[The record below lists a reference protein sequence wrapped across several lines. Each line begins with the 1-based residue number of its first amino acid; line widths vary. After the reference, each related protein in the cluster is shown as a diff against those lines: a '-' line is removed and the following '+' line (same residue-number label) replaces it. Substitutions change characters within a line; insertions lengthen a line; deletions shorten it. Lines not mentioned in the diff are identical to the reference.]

1 LIVAYRDS
9 NGNIIAGTESQ
20 FVLSITGDNT
30 APTLDCSGAEVTL
43 SSKTQTEYMSFGE
56 YVDGETDRSWQMVML
71 PKALE
76 TKLNDGHEECPV
88 KYRMQVFDCSAN
100 KWKDLGDF
108 LDGMKASVVST
119 IKLNSKISFNT
130 DTADLTVDFT
140 NEDMYG

>member
-1 LIVAYRDS
+1 
-9 NGNIIAGTESQ
+9 
-20 FVLSITGDNT
+20 
-30 APTLDCSGAEVTL
+30 
-43 SSKTQTEYMSFGE
+43 
-56 YVDGETDRSWQMVML
+56 
-71 PKALE
+71 
-76 TKLNDGHEECPV
+76 
-88 KYRMQVFDCSAN
+88 MQVFDCSAN